1 MTEPFVVASKLN
13 KAFGAK
19 RVLEDLSF
27 RVDPGDVVGVLG
39 HNGAGK
45 TTLID
50 LMLGFS
56 PATSGSIE
64 MFGHASFGLPASAKA
79 RIGFVPQT
87 DELIRQ
93 LTVRDQLGVIG
104 SFYASWDPA
113 FIERLTREWQLDLD
127 ARVGEMSVGQRQ
139 KLSILLA
146 LGHRPDLLVLDEP
159 VASLD
164 PLARRQFLKEIIDVA
179 ADGKRSIIFS
189 SHIVS
194 DIERLATRIWILKD
208 GHLYWDGDFDSLKD
222 SVVRIHVRA
231 NGSGAETLAALADAW
246 SAGATAR
253 SRFPDALSIDRGDRH
268 LAAVVRNWSAD
279 VEEELRETLDIP
291 FEVERLA
298 LEEIFLELTA

>member
-1 MTEPFVVASKLN
+1 
-13 KAFGAK
+13 
-19 RVLEDLSF
+19 
-27 RVDPGDVVGVLG
+27 
-39 HNGAGK
+39 
-45 TTLID
+45 
-50 LMLGFS
+50 
-56 PATSGSIE
+56 
-64 MFGHASFGLPASAKA
+64 
-79 RIGFVPQT
+79 VPQT

-279 VEEELRETLDIP
+279 VEEELRETLDVP